1 MRVNSTMLGAVTPRH
16 PKQGLTDLKNAGFTD
31 LMLDFNLFG
40 HLNSVIGEDYNGDLR
55 KKWAVDLKEQCRE
68 SGMAVTIASAMTFD
82 KYALQNVSPS
92 EFRKNTK
99 IDKNLKRLGI
109 PSLYDLVLTVSK
121 SCIATAIE
129 FGAKMIVVQPYWFG
143 VSLEDEWKVNREY
156 YLELA
161 KACGDSEIQILL
173 TNICKYVDGHLV
185 RGICSDS
192 EITRQWIDDLNR
204 EAGCN
209 RFGFMLDSGYFNI
222 CGRDMYEVCISL
234 GDRIRAVNLRDN
246 SGRDDASLLPFT
258 AADFGSNNTDWLNLI
273 RGLRA
278 IDFDGELVI
287 EFADTMRALSPMIR
301 PTFYPLVKA
310 VGDYFKWQI
319 EIESNI
325 KKYKKIA
332 LFGAGNMC
340 RNYMKNYGEKY
351 RPLYTCDNNSKIWG
365 TEFEG
370 LTVNP
375 PEKLKELPE
384 DAAIIICNVYYREIE
399 AQLREM
405 DIQNPIEY
413 FNDEYMPTF
422 YFDRF
427 KRED

>member
-1 MRVNSTMLGAVTPRH
+1 MLGAVTPRH

-31 LMLDFNLFG
+31 LMLDFNIFG
-40 HLNSVIGEDYNGDLR
+40 RLNSVIEEDYNGQLRENWAEDLR
-55 KKWAVDLKEQCRE
+55 DKCRE
-68 SGMAVTIASAMTFD
+68 YDIKTPVAYAITFD
-82 KYALQNVSPS
+82 KYSLQNVSPK
-92 EFRKNTK
+92 EFYEVAK
-99 IDKNLKRLGI
+99 IGKNLERLNI
-109 PSLYDLVLTVSK
+109 PSVYDLALRVSK
-121 SCIATAIE
+121 SCISTAIR
-129 FGAKMIVVQPYWFG
+129 FGAKMIVIQPYWFDI
-143 VSLEDEWKVNREY
+143 SLEDEWKVNREY
-156 YLELA
+156 YLELS

-192 EITRQWIDDLNR
+192 NITRQWIDDLNQ
-204 EAGCN
+204 EVGCE

-222 CGRDMYEVCISL
+222 CGRDMYEVCIAL
-234 GDRIRAVNLRDN
+234 GDRIKAVNLRDN

-258 AADFGSNNTDWLNLI
+258 AADYGSNNTDWLGLI
-273 RGLRA
+273 RGLREIA
-278 IDFDGELVI
+278 FDGELVV
-287 EFADTMRALSPMIR
+287 EFFDTMRALSPMIR

-310 VGDYFKWQI
+310 VGDYFKWQV
-319 EIESNI
+319 EIENNL

-340 RNYMKNYGEKY
+340 RNFMKNYGEKY

-375 PEKLKELPE
+375 PETLKELPE
-384 DAAIIICNVYYREIE
+384 DAAIFICNVYYREIE

-405 DIQNPIEY
+405 GIKNDIEY

-427 KRED
+427 KRGD